1 MARQDA
7 ETIKAKRKRQR
18 KAARSAVKKA
28 PGDLEIVRAFVS
40 TVPRGKRG
48 DELATPERLGRW
60 FEQRGLLDAGVAL
73 GNEELRRALG
83 LRRGL
88 RALTL
93 ANSGVEADAER
104 LERIAETAAAGRFAL
119 RFEAGIPVDIALAPL
134 RRRSRGD
141 RGNRPDGEAR
151 GLVAAAEDLRREG
164 LRPRLL
170 RHLAESHRRLVRT
183 TVWREVPGRPPPPR
197 PAHLV
202 NRRVSPPAAGPGRVY
217 LGAPPEPSPPQK
229 RRVSIASSTMASGS
243 TPRITASRFFRL
255 PAGPK

>member
-18 KAARSAVKKA
+18 KTARSAVKKA

-73 GNEELRRALG
+73 GKEELRRALG

-119 RFEAGIPVDIALAPL
+119 RFEAGIPVDIAPASRRFDDALGAIAGIVLTARLEGSWPQLKICAAKDCGRAFFDTSPNHTGVWCAPQCGERFRAA
-134 RRRSRGD
+134 RRRRD
-141 RGNRPDGEAR
+141 R
-151 GLVAAAEDLRREG
+151 
-164 LRPRLL
+164 
-170 RHLAESHRRLVRT
+170 RT
-183 TVWREVPGRPPPPR
+183 W
-197 PAHLV
+197 
-202 NRRVSPPAAGPGRVY
+202 
-217 LGAPPEPSPPQK
+217 
-229 RRVSIASSTMASGS
+229 
-243 TPRITASRFFRL
+243 
-255 PAGPK
+255 